1 MFLKID
7 LKKPSNKNAEVATS
21 AFYFLFL
28 TTLLADRVLEVP
40 SRSRQQ
46 KQAFGLRRPSVS
58 ELTTLF
64 SDLLLESF

>member
-7 LKKPSNKNAEVATS
+7 LKKPSNKNAEVTTS

-46 KQAFGLRRPSVS
+46 KQAVGLRRPSVC
-58 ELTTLF
+58 ELTILF
-64 SDLLLESF
+64 GDLLLESF